1 MQREGWGRCWGKET
15 EREGASD
22 GKRDAVAREQLP
34 HRGPQNTGQRNS
46 SSFLLNLS
54 LRSDA
59 EGTQKYSSRNKRDGD
74 GWAELLLKKFCVCE
88 YRRVRLRGYSGR
100 PVFSPQRCPKA
111 EEKKKQEGG
120 IQHRGPP
127 CL

>member
-1 MQREGWGRCWGKET
+1 MQREGWDRRWAKET

-34 HRGPQNTGQRNS
+34 HREPQNTGQRIS

-59 EGTQKYSSRNKRDGD
+59 EGIQKYSSRNKRDGD
-74 GWAELLLKKFCVCE
+74 G
-88 YRRVRLRGYSGR
+88 
-100 PVFSPQRCPKA
+100 
-111 EEKKKQEGG
+111 
-120 IQHRGPP
+120 
-127 CL
+127 